1 MSTSMPPSTGR
12 DRPRDEVCLVRRKRQ
27 RDILGSAVLASQGH
41 ARISPA
47 QGRGLQVFITII
59 CAALASGAGT
69 AVSCATTGRIKVR
82 PEGALRGHADRPRIA
97 VGVGASRTLRG
108 SHRCNVLAPIGESL
122 EQCQEARDMVMP
134 WI

>member
-1 MSTSMPPSTGR
+1 MSTRMPPSTGR
-12 DRPRDEVCLVRRKRQ
+12 GRPRDEVCLVRRKRQ
-27 RDILGSAVLASQGH
+27 RDILGSAELASQGR

-47 QGRGLQVFITII
+47 QGRGITII

-69 AVSCATTGRIKVR
+69 EVSCATTGRIKVR
-82 PEGALRGHADRPRIA
+82 PEGALWGHADRPRIA

-108 SHRCNVLAPIGESL
+108 SHRSNVLAPIGVSL
-122 EQCQEARDMVMP
+122 EQCHEARDMVMP